1 MNLRSV
7 AGVFKPKLNT
17 KEIAAKKREEEEL
30 KAEDDEATLAEQR
43 RLKYIEAK
51 KVAEGEAIRE
61 FEEEQKAKKALED
74 KQKSV
79 ENNRMQALLMAR

>member
-30 KAEDDEATLAEQR
+30 KAEDDEATLAE
-43 RLKYIEAK
+43 
-51 KVAEGEAIRE
+51 
-61 FEEEQKAKKALED
+61 
-74 KQKSV
+74 
-79 ENNRMQALLMAR
+79 